1 MSTESA
7 RTRRRPGSRPASRP
21 EDALAA
27 GRTARVLAAE
37 RRIGAVAHLLDD
49 LVTVPGTNTRAGLDP
64 IIGLI
69 PFLGDIVSGV
79 MSAWIVLEAARFK
92 LPGVVLVRMIMNA
105 TLDFAVG
112 LIPFLGDLFDLGFKA
127 NTRNLELFHRHAVDP
142 GASTSGSAALV
153 AGIALVFVGIL
164 WAGLV
169 LISRFLSL
177 VVG

>member
-1 MSTESA
+1 MTVPRFGAELA
-7 RTRRRPGSRPASRP
+7 L
-21 EDALAA
+21 DALARSPLFQGIA
-27 GRTARVLAAE
+27 REDLERIARTLAR
-37 RRIGAVAHLLDD
+37 RRYRRNEVIFHEGDPGDRLYVIVEGKVIGAV
-49 LVTVPGTNTRAGLDP
+49 G
-64 IIGLI
+64 
-69 PFLGDIVSGV
+69 VSGV